1 MAIYNIVCEKNIEL
15 LLEADELS
23 TPEEKPKQELSK
35 EQSNVLEMMT
45 IELVKKMVDW
55 DRRRRILKDWQWNAM
70 NSVASGKKQLDDR
83 MKFAFYNNYKR
94 LKERGF
100 NEND

>member
-1 MAIYNIVCEKNIEL
+1 
-15 LLEADELS
+15 
-23 TPEEKPKQELSK
+23 
-35 EQSNVLEMMT
+35 
-45 IELVKKMVDW
+45 
-55 DRRRRILKDWQWNAM
+55 M